1 MDSKKVLTAVVVI
14 LALALLGSLIWGFGK
29 NSDAKELQ
37 ADNTEVNE
45 ALDAMTSLR
54 DNLAREVDSLAG
66 EYDLL
71 ASENVH
77 KCYMYQFQRHCY
89 NFELPLYKSDLQQV
103 RRYLISHHL
112 DQLPHF
118 LALQAPQQLFAIQ

>member
-54 DNLAREVDSLAG
+54 DNLARDHATPS
-66 EYDLL
+66 
-71 ASENVH
+71 
-77 KCYMYQFQRHCY
+77 
-89 NFELPLYKSDLQQV
+89 
-103 RRYLISHHL
+103 ISM
-112 DQLPHF
+112 
-118 LALQAPQQLFAIQ
+118 A